1 MRSEKNRERKRK
13 YLAAGLVLS
22 GILIMVYPH
31 AAQVYNDYRMQ
42 SLLNDIERSVSQSG
56 ALPEDRTTVRYRD
69 LTELF
74 EDVGQGEDQLPDE
87 QAPQPQPDPTPVDP
101 PPPPPKPTGALLGT
115 ISIEKISVR
124 MPVFYGATDANMAI
138 GAGLI
143 EGTSAIGEIGNAAI
157 AAHRSRKYGRQFN
170 RLDEMEPGDL
180 IIVETAARKFTY
192 RVYKK
197 HIVLP
202 TDISV
207 LNRSR
212 THAVLTLVTCEPIY
226 PATHRLI
233 IHAVLIDE

>member
-1 MRSEKNRERKRK
+1 MRSDKHKERKRR
-13 YLAAGLVLS
+13 YISLALVLC
-22 GILIMVYPH
+22 GLMVMVYPH

-42 SLLNDIERSVSQSG
+42 SLLNDIDRSVSQTG
-56 ALPEDRTTVRYRD
+56 ALPEDRSTVRYRE

-74 EDVGQGEDQLPDE
+74 EDVGQYEDQLPEDPE
-87 QAPQPQPDPTPVDP
+87 PAPAPTEP
-101 PPPPPKPTGALLGT
+101 PPPAPKPTGALLGT
-115 ISIEKISVR
+115 ISIEKIGVR

-143 EGTSAIGEIGNAAI
+143 EGTSAIGEVGNAAI

-180 IIVETAARKFTY
+180 IVVETAARKYTY

-233 IHAVLIDE
+233 VHAVLIDG

>member
-1 MRSEKNRERKRK
+1 MRSDRHREKKRM
-13 YLAAGLVLS
+13 YLSVTLVLC
-22 GILIMVYPH
+22 GLLIMVYPH
-31 AAQVYNDYRMQ
+31 AAQVYNDYRMEA
-42 SLLNDIERSVSQSG
+42 LLRQIDRSVSQTG
-56 ALPEDRTTVRYRD
+56 ELPEDRTTVRYRD

-74 EDVGQGEDQLPDE
+74 EDVGQHDDELPDE
-87 QAPQPQPDPTPVDP
+87 LDPAPAPADP

-115 ISIEKISVR
+115 ISIEKIGVR
-124 MPVFYGATDANMAI
+124 MPVFYGATDANMAV

-143 EGTSAIGEIGNAAI
+143 EGTSAIGEIGNSAI

-170 RLDEMEPGDL
+170 RLDEMEIGDL
-180 IIVETAARKFTY
+180 IVLETPTGKYTY
-192 RVYKK
+192 RVYKT

-233 IHAVLIDE
+233 VHAVLIDS

>member
-1 MRSEKNRERKRK
+1 M
-13 YLAAGLVLS
+13 V
-22 GILIMVYPH
+22 MVYPH

-42 SLLNDIERSVSQSG
+42 SLLNDIDRSVSQTG
-56 ALPEDRTTVRYRD
+56 ALPEDRSTVRYRE

-74 EDVGQGEDQLPDE
+74 EDVGQYEDQLPEDPE
-87 QAPQPQPDPTPVDP
+87 PAPAPTEP
-101 PPPPPKPTGALLGT
+101 PPPAPKPTGALLGT
-115 ISIEKISVR
+115 ISIEKIGVR

-143 EGTSAIGEIGNAAI
+143 EGTSAIGEVGNAAI

-180 IIVETAARKFTY
+180 IVVETAARKYTY

-233 IHAVLIDE
+233 VHAVLIDG